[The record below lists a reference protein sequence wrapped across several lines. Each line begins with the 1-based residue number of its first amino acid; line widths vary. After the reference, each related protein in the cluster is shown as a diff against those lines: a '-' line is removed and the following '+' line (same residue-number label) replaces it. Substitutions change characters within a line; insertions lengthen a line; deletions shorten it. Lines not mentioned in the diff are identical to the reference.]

1 MQEKITTPIKFYW
14 NSSSNLHN
22 NTKMYYGSAWSVR
35 YWHKLNLLELLLREQ
50 LTALSL
56 TFLEFPLEKFQKGSL
71 LQLLKDFVK
80 KNFEKIQS
88 SVKIQSNVKIQ
99 SSVFEDFKKRSCQQ
113 WLSISCQI
121 RRQISFRLGGGFMKW
136 NSELHQG
143 SRSAQQRNLILRK
156 KSKTT
161 I

>member
-14 NSSSNLHN
+14 NTSSNLHN

-80 KNFEKIQS
+80 KDFEKTQS
-88 SVKIQSNVKIQ
+88 SVKIQ
-99 SSVFEDFKKRSCQQ
+99 SSVFEDFKKSSCQQ

-121 RRQISFRLGGGFMKW
+121 RLQISFRLGGGFMKW
-136 NSELHQG
+136 NSKLHQG